1 MIKEDIVTWDLIL
14 LQSADRESIKVLKN
28 KIFNWGNKYIELLKQ
43 IRIHINTFFL
53 RIKFVR

>member
-28 KIFNWGNKYIELLKQ
+28 KIFKWGNKYIELLKQ
-43 IRIHINTFFL
+43 IRIHNNT
-53 RIKFVR
+53 

>member
-28 KIFNWGNKYIELLKQ
+28 KIFKWGNKYIELLKQ
-43 IRIHINTFFL
+43 IRIHINTFF
-53 RIKFVR
+53 